1 MTVVLNQ
8 GHASPGGINQ
18 FPGWREPSPALQH
31 MKFLNEKVFHP
42 IYSFKVRGAWK
53 TVQLLKGGVV
63 EKRFLFLLI
72 LLF

>member
-42 IYSFKVRGAWK
+42 IYSFKVRGA
-53 TVQLLKGGVV
+53 
-63 EKRFLFLLI
+63 
-72 LLF
+72 